1 MESKFGR
8 IKVSNNSPVIVI
20 FSLMCVVAFFIN
32 SMTQGTA
39 NRALFSVYR
48 APLTDPFTYVR
59 MFGHIFG
66 HANWNHLI
74 SNLTLIL
81 VVGPLLEEKY
91 GSRNMIIVIVVTA
104 LITGLVNYTFF
115 PSVRLLGASGVAFAF
130 VLLSPFTNMKQGYIP
145 ITFILVVVI
154 YLGGQV
160 YEGLFVRN
168 NISNIT
174 HIIGGIIGAVL
185 GYRMQKE

>member
-32 SMTQGTA
+32 GMTQGTA

-130 VLLSPFTNMKQGYIP
+130 VLLSPFTK
-145 ITFILVVVI
+145 VI
-154 YLGGQV
+154 FL
-160 YEGLFVRN
+160 
-168 NISNIT
+168 
-174 HIIGGIIGAVL
+174 
-185 GYRMQKE
+185 